1 MEERTIQNSTV
12 SSNEI
17 YSEKYFITLMVTVEF
32 LMGVFLYVN
41 SLLIFTFF
49 KNEIFCTN
57 SRYILF
63 LHTLVGDSMF
73 LVVSNIFFILEM
85 TQTPLPLYLCIILT
99 LISVDLHTTT
109 PLTLTAMS
117 VERYVAICMPLRH
130 AELATPQ
137 RAGLCILIIHVLSNI
152 ISLIIIF
159 MFLATAPL
167 SFFAKYWTCNVDL
180 FVIYK
185 WQGQVRSI
193 LYQVYF
199 IFMSVTIIFTYVKIV
214 QAARKASSDQKA
226 TSKGRKTVLLHAF
239 QLCLSLIQM
248 LCPFVELAMLDIDVN
263 LYISVRLFD
272 YIVFILAPRCLS
284 PLIYGLRDEQFFGVL
299 KYYALWGLNKKISP
313 VITEL

>member
-1 MEERTIQNSTV
+1 MAENRTQTNTFSLAPKF
-12 SSNEI
+12 S
-17 YSEKYFITLMVTVEF
+17 KFITLLLIVEF

-49 KNEIFCTN
+49 KKEIFRTS

-73 LVVSNIFFILEM
+73 LVISNILFVLDM
-85 TQTPLPLYLCIILT
+85 TQTSIALNLCIILIIFG
-99 LISVDLHTTT
+99 LNLHTTT

-137 RAGLCILIIHVLSNI
+137 RAGLCILIIHVLSSI
-152 ISLIIIF
+152 VTFVFIF
-159 MFLATAPL
+159 MFLAAAPL
-167 SFFAKYWTCNVDL
+167 SFYDEYWMCNAEL

-214 QAARKASSDQKA
+214 QAARKASADKKA

-248 LCPFVELAMLDIDVN
+248 LC
-263 LYISVRLFD
+263 
-272 YIVFILAPRCLS
+272 LS
-284 PLIYGLRDEQFFGVL
+284 PLIYGLRDEQFYVVL

>member
-1 MEERTIQNSTV
+1 MEERTVQNSTI
-12 SSNEI
+12 STNEI

-32 LMGVFLYVN
+32 LIGVFLYVN

-49 KNEIFCTN
+49 KKEIFRTS

-73 LVVSNIFFILEM
+73 LVISNILFVLDM
-85 TQTPLPLYLCIILT
+85 TQTSITLNLCIILIFFG
-99 LISVDLHTTT
+99 LNLHTTT

-137 RAGLCILIIHVLSNI
+137 SAGLCILIIHVLSSI
-152 ISLIIIF
+152 VTFVFIF
-159 MFLATAPL
+159 MFLTTAPL
-167 SFFAKYWTCNVDL
+167 SFYAEHWMCNAEL

-214 QAARKASSDQKA
+214 QAARKASADKKA

-248 LCPFVELAMLDIDVN
+248 LC
-263 LYISVRLFD
+263 
-272 YIVFILAPRCLS
+272 LS
-284 PLIYGLRDEQFFGVL
+284 PLIYGLRDEQFYVVL

>member
-1 MEERTIQNSTV
+1 MVENRTQTGTLSIGPQF
-12 SSNEI
+12 
-17 YSEKYFITLMVTVEF
+17 SEFITLLLTVES
-32 LMGVFLYVN
+32 LIGVFLYVN

-49 KNEIFCTN
+49 KKEIFRTS
-57 SRYILF
+57 SRYIFF

-73 LVVSNIFFILEM
+73 LVVSNIFLILEM
-85 TQTPLPLYLCIILT
+85 TQTSITLNLCIILIF
-99 LISVDLHTTT
+99 LGLNLHTTT

-137 RAGLCILIIHVLSNI
+137 RAGLCILIIHVLSSI
-152 ISLIIIF
+152 ISLVVIF

-167 SFFAKYWTCNVDL
+167 SFFAENWMCNTEIFIV
-180 FVIYK
+180 YK

-199 IFMSVTIIFTYVKIV
+199 SVMSVTIIFTYVKIV
-214 QAARKASSDQKA
+214 QAARKAAADKKA

-239 QLCLSLIQM
+239 QLCLSLMQM
-248 LCPFVELAMLDIDVN
+248 FCPFIELAVLEIDLK
-263 LYISVRLFD
+263 LYLSVKAFD
-272 YIVFILAPRCLS
+272 YIVLILAPRCLS
-284 PLIYGLRDEQFFGVL
+284 PLIYGLRDEQFYVVL